1 MTEDLLAIPHAFCQE
16 CRLCCRFIEQDRQTP
31 FSSRPGL
38 RPILPDVFRGKTDP
52 DLTLV
57 RIDEFDLWQCS
68 LLDPSS
74 WNCSSWP
81 NHPLDCK
88 IYPLVLILHEGSPW
102 LGIDTNCPFSL
113 HISREILQQ
122 KASAIKSTD
131 WARIPAPAKSALIV
145 HLEKEGVDGVVPIL
159 SLED

>member
-1 MTEDLLAIPHAFCQE
+1 M
-16 CRLCCRFIEQDRQTP
+16 
-31 FSSRPGL
+31 
-38 RPILPDVFRGKTDP
+38 
-52 DLTLV
+52 TLV

-113 HISREILQQ
+113 HILREILQQ
-122 KASAIKSTD
+122 KAAAIKSTD